1 VVPLTRN
8 DDEDGVG
15 SASREPVPTPE
26 PPSPDRGRAL
36 LRWLPLGL
44 LALASVAVLASGAYH
59 LLSFDRM
66 LASRAWLQSFVEADR
81 ARAILVAGLVY
92 VCAVILS
99 VPASLVLTMVCGFL
113 FGIVTGAL
121 LAVASATTGAA
132 IVFSL
137 GRGPAA
143 DLLRRRAGP
152 RLGRLAEGF
161 RRDAFGYIAFL
172 RLLPIFP
179 FWMTNLA
186 PAAFGVRLRTFVLAT
201 LLGLLPGA
209 FVYAATGAG
218 IEDAVAGHERAVA
231 ACRAAGSSACDQVL
245 TLGSLVSPKMVAG
258 LAALAIFSLL
268 SVVLRRRFAATSGRA
283 P

>member
-1 VVPLTRN
+1 MSPS
-8 DDEDGVG
+8 EG
-15 SASREPVPTPE
+15 PVLTPE
-26 PPSPDRGRAL
+26 PHIQGRGRRL

-66 LASRAWLQSFVEADR
+66 LASRAWLQSYVEADR
-81 ARAILVAGLVY
+81 ARAIVVAGLVY
-92 VCAVILS
+92 VCAVVLS

-113 FGIVTGAL
+113 FGVVTGAL

-143 DLLRRRAGP
+143 DLLRRSAGP

-218 IEDAVAGHERAVA
+218 IEDAVAAHAQAMA
-231 ACRAAGSSACDQVL
+231 ACRAAALGACDDVL
-245 TLGSLVSPKMVAG
+245 TLRSLVSPKMLVG
-258 LAALAIFSLL
+258 LAALAVFSLL
-268 SVVLRRRFAATSGRA
+268 TVVLRRRFVATPEA
-283 P
+283 ET

>member
-1 VVPLTRN
+1 MP
-8 DDEDGVG
+8 D
-15 SASREPVPTPE
+15 SR
-26 PPSPDRGRAL
+26 RQL

-44 LALASVAVLASGAYH
+44 LALASLAVLASGAYH
-59 LLSFDRM
+59 LFSFDRL
-66 LASRAWLQSFVEADR
+66 LASRAWLQDFVEADR
-81 ARAILVAGLVY
+81 PRAVAVAGLVY
-92 VCAVILS
+92 VSAVVLS
-99 VPASLVLTMVCGFL
+99 VPASLVLTMICGFL
-113 FGIVTGAL
+113 FGVVTGAL
-121 LAVASATTGAA
+121 LAVTSATTGAA

-161 RRDAFGYIAFL
+161 RRDAFGYITFL

-179 FWMTNLA
+179 FWVTNLA

-218 IEDAVAGHERAVA
+218 IEDAVAAHEQARGACLA
-231 ACRAAGSSACDQVL
+231 ASAEACDAVL
-245 TLGSLVSPKMVAG
+245 TLRSLVSPKMIAG
-258 LAALAIFSLL
+258 LGALAAFSLITIG
-268 SVVLRRRFAATSGRA
+268 LRRRFGPGAEPPVAAPGTDR